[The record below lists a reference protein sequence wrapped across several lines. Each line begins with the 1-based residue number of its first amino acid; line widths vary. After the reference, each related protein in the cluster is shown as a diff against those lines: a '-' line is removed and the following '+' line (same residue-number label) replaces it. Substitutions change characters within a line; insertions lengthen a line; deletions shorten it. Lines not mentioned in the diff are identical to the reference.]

1 LWSSLVHTRVV
12 LAGAGRDA
20 LVVVEALGAQVGGVA
35 PRGGFEAR
43 IAVVTRSL
51 AGMTMT
57 SMCVFHE
64 TDREAVRQTSQ
75 FWLQLTVR
83 EGFCRSSPS
92 DSERRMEIRNILE
105 RDDIHADGIGG

>member
-1 LWSSLVHTRVV
+1 MHTRVV

-20 LVVVEALGAQVGGVA
+20 LVVVEALDAQVGGVA

-64 TDREAVRQTSQ
+64 TDREAGRQTSH
-75 FWLQLTVR
+75 FWLQLTDR

-92 DSERRMEIRNILE
+92 DSERRMEIRIFLE
-105 RDDIHADGIGG
+105 RDNIHADGIGG